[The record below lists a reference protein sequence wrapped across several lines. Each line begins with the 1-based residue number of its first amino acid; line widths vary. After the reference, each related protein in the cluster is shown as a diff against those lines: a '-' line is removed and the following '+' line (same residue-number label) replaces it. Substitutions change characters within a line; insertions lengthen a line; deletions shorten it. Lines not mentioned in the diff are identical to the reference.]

1 MHVKM
6 HHLAIERLAAPWPQR
21 MRNKEKMPK
30 EGRRIKED
38 NQQGGKVRS
47 TVVVLGRSLLLI
59 IILVQ
64 CLSKKIFYHLLRIC
78 ILYRDIVTGKNQ
90 GGTRNLSACRKKGEE
105 SRRIISKGERYVLP
119 LSSLVDLCC

>member
-1 MHVKM
+1 MKM

-21 MRNKEKMPK
+21 MRNKEHMPK
-30 EGRRIKED
+30 EERRIKED

-64 CLSKKIFYHLLRIC
+64 CLSKIFSITCCIY
-78 ILYRDIVTGKNQ
+78 ILYRDIVTGKSQ

>member
-1 MHVKM
+1 
-6 HHLAIERLAAPWPQR
+6 
-21 MRNKEKMPK
+21 MPK
-30 EGRRIKED
+30 EERRIKED
-38 NQQGGKVRS
+38 HQQGGKVRS

-105 SRRIISKGERYVLP
+105 SRRIISKGERYVLQ
-119 LSSLVDLCC
+119 LLSLVDLCC

>member
-64 CLSKKIFYHLLRIC
+64 CLSKKIFHHLLY
-78 ILYRDIVTGKNQ
+78 LYSSQ
-90 GGTRNLSACRKKGEE
+90 GYSNREE
-105 SRRIISKGERYVLP
+105 SRRNKEPFGMQKEGRRIKEDNQQGGKVRSTVVVLG
-119 LSSLVDLCC
+119 